1 MENINTQNIR
11 IRKSLD
17 ASYVSKGISYE
28 EYRRMMDA
36 FIIIGKSTA
45 KKDSENL
52 LEYSKMNVVR
62 MNRLDKTIELI
73 PELEKIVERIDA
85 PQTWVILT
93 EGWCGDASQTIP
105 VFDKISKLN
114 SNIELKFL
122 LRDENPELIDQYLT
136 NGKSRSIPKLIA
148 VDENN
153 EELFNWGP
161 RPKILQEMFYHMK
174 ANAITNDTIKEEMHR
189 WYAKDKTVTTQ
200 KEILELLKQ
209 VCTNCDE
216 EKKVA

>member
-17 ASYVSKGISYE
+17 ASYVSKVIIYE

-122 LRDENPELIDQYLT
+122 LRDENPELMDQYLT